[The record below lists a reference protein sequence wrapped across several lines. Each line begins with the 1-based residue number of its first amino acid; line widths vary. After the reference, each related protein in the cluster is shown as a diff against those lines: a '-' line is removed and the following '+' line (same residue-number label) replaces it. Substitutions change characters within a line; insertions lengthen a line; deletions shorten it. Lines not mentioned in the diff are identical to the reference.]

1 MACRKENGNQILLKM
16 RFRYPKILRMENGK
30 IGKSLQNRVGNYYF
44 EIKEKEFEGG
54 WHVAQKVA
62 MQKVA
67 LQ

>member
-1 MACRKENGNQILLKM
+1 MG
-16 RFRYPKILRMENGK
+16 FRYPKILRMENGK

-62 MQKVA
+62 MQKGA
-67 LQ
+67 